1 MMRNYDQALIHPVC
15 PEQLVHADVLNEF
28 FKIPRILET
37 TLKN

>member
-1 MMRNYDQALIHPVC
+1 MKNYDQAFTHPVF
-15 PEQLVHADVLNEF
+15 PEQLVHAGVLNES